1 MLTEKL
7 IRAAQP
13 KEKKYLVCDTDHL
26 YLVIYPSGLK
36 TWVFRQ
42 QTGGKPFKKTLGA
55 WPEMSL
61 YDARTARNMIMQTM
75 PARGQSVPTF
85 AVLAEEWLNDVY
97 TAKVTPKSVLRQR
110 SRLARYINPA
120 LGNLYPRDITADKV
134 LDLLRGVERQGFL
147 DLSHDLLQLIAV
159 VLRYGRSR
167 GFSSANISDDL
178 RGALR
183 PARNQ
188 HHAALTRRED
198 VAGFL
203 RAVATLPESS
213 VKRCLMFTMYTLARS
228 GEARK
233 AVWSEIDI
241 TRSVWELPAER
252 MKMRRPHIVPLSRQA
267 LDVLMQARLY
277 DGGGEYVFPTPR
289 SKKRPL
295 SDMAMLAALRR
306 LGYTSE
312 EASVHGLRT
321 MASTLL
327 NEAGWR
333 ADAIERA
340 LAHVEGNEVRAA
352 YNRAEHIEERR
363 LMLQWYADFLDALRD
378 GTPEPPKPQ
387 I

>member
-42 QTGGKPFKKTLGA
+42 QTDGKPFKKTLGA

-75 PARGQSVPTF
+75 PARGQRVPTF
-85 AVLAEEWLNDVY
+85 AALAEEWLNDVY

-110 SRLARYINPA
+110 SRLARYINPV

-134 LDLLRGVERQGFL
+134 LDLLRSVERQGFL
-147 DLSHDLLQLIAV
+147 DLSHDLLQLISV

-183 PARNQ
+183 SPRNQ

-277 DGGGEYVFPTPR
+277 DGGGEFVFPTPR

-312 EASVHGLRT
+312 EMSVHGLRST
-321 MASTLL
+321 ASTLL

-333 ADAIERA
+333 ADVIERA

-352 YNRAEHIEERR
+352 YNRAEHVEERR
-363 LMLQWYADFLDALRD
+363 VMLQWYADFLDALRD
-378 GTPEPPKPQ
+378 GRPEPEKPKV
-387 I
+387 

>member
-61 YDARTARNMIMQTM
+61 YDARSARNMIMQTM

-85 AVLAEEWLNDVY
+85 AALAEEWLNDVY

-110 SRLARYINPA
+110 SRLARYINPV

-134 LDLLRGVERQGFL
+134 LDLLRSVERQGFL
-147 DLSHDLLQLIAV
+147 DLSHDLLQLISV

-183 PARNQ
+183 SPRNQ

-198 VAGFL
+198 VAGL
-203 RAVATLPESS
+203 MRAIWSLPDSAS
-213 VKRCLMFTMYTLARS
+213 KRCLLFTIYTLARS
-228 GEARK
+228 GESRK
-233 AVWSEIDI
+233 ATWDEIDLG
-241 TRSVWELPAER
+241 RAEWRLPAER
-252 MKMRRPHIVPLSRQA
+252 MKMRRPHIVPLSAQA
-267 LDVLMQARLY
+267 LTVLTQARRI
-277 DGGGEYVFPTPR
+277 DVGSEYVFPTPR
-289 SKKRPL
+289 SKVRPL

-352 YNRAEHIEERR
+352 YNRAEHVEERR
-363 LMLQWYADFLDALRD
+363 VMLQWYADFLDALRD
-378 GTPEPPKPQ
+378 GRPEPEKPKV
-387 I
+387 